1 MPRILPL
8 VVIVLA
14 LAGCAAQPAVAPIGT
29 TPAAGPSDVTVGPMF
44 PAGAIVD
51 YQLGG
56 AYPPPAGVT
65 VVERDNE
72 DEPADGLYTICYI
85 NGFQTQPGA
94 EWPAD
99 LLVHSADGSQLVDPN
114 WPNEHILDLSTAEK
128 RERIAEL
135 QYPVIDGC
143 AAHGFAAVEFDN
155 LDSYSR
161 SNGAF
166 ALDDAVAF
174 AKLIV
179 AHAHAAGLPAG
190 QKNTGELGVRGR
202 DEIGFDFLVAED
214 CDVFEECADY
224 TDVYGDRVIDIEYTD
239 GIRRP
244 FADVC
249 ADLATPAST
258 ILRDRGLSAAGEP
271 GYVYE
276 HC

>member
-1 MPRILPL
+1 
-8 VVIVLA
+8 VLA
-14 LAGCAAQPAVAPIGT
+14 LAGCAAQPAAAPVGT
-29 TPAAGPSDVTVGPMF
+29 TPGAGAPDAAVGPVF
-44 PAGAIVD
+44 PASAIID

-56 AYPPPAGVT
+56 AYPPPEGVT
-65 VVERDNE
+65 VVERDNQ

-94 EWPAD
+94 DWPDD

-114 WPNEHILDLSTAEK
+114 WPDEHILDLSTAEK
-128 RERIAEL
+128 RVRIAEL

-143 AAHGFAAVEFDN
+143 AENGFAAIEFDN

-161 SNGAF
+161 SDDAF
-166 ALDDAVAF
+166 ALDDAVEY

-179 AHAHAAGLPAG
+179 VHSHGARLPAG
-190 QKNTGELGVRGR
+190 QKNTSELGVRGR

-214 CDVFEECADY
+214 CDAFEECADY
-224 TDVYGDRVIDIEYTD
+224 TDVYGDRVIDVEYTD
-239 GIRRP
+239 AIRRP

-249 ADLATPAST
+249 ADPATPAST

-271 GYVYE
+271 DYVYE